1 MNRTF
6 TLFIALLLS
15 FASFGQ
21 APDGYYNDA
30 EGKNGQELKVALYNI
45 IKTHDAIGY
54 GGLYEAYKKTDA
66 REDDPTKVLDMY
78 TDIPGGTPKVLFTHI
93 ADKNAGSAKF
103 EGDNYNREHT
113 VPQSWFKKASTP
125 RCDLF
130 HVYPTDSWV
139 NNLRGSYP
147 HGDVAEPASKTT
159 NNGSKLGN
167 CSDGGYTG
175 TVFEPI
181 DEYKGDIARSYLYMI
196 TCYHDQVASWASNSS
211 TATAVMTGK
220 SFPSIKPWYVK
231 LLLKWH
237 HNDPVSPREIKRNNE
252 AYKIQHNRNPFID
265 HPEYAD
271 AIWKTD
277 APSINSIT
285 VEDQSFS
292 TDSKVHFSVDY
303 TAPNGAKSVAV
314 NWGTTESD
322 LSNKKALTLKSNNNY
337 TIDVDPKMEQIFFTV
352 TVTDSK
358 DKTTTSSV
366 KKVVNSDLAPTA
378 LLTEEFS
385 AESTQF
391 ETFKN
396 AGAKA
401 LSTMNGTVRF
411 NAYGGS
417 EAANIWYVSK
427 SLDLT
432 GTKSFA
438 LSLDVK
444 TKYADGGIAE
454 PFKVLYSFDY
464 TTGDPATSGTWN
476 EMNLDLP
483 AANSNTLVTDI
494 TSGDINVEDNKTVY
508 IAFHYESSG
517 TGGGATSM
525 WDVDRV
531 EITAKSAST
540 GVNDFEIS
548 QNIQVLPN
556 PASEYIRI
564 NNAMLQNKI
573 EKVEIYNIM
582 GSMEKIIPVSR
593 ANSVDLSIN
602 DLVSGVYIMKIYT
615 TKGDIVMKKFLKR

>member
-45 IKTHDAIGY
+45 ISAHHAVGY
-54 GGLYEAYKKTDA
+54 KGLYEAYKKTDA

-78 TDIPGGTPKVLFTHI
+78 TDIPGGTPKFLFTHI
-93 ADKNAGSAKF
+93 EDKVGSAGYKK
-103 EGDNYNREHT
+103 EGDSYNREHT
-113 VPQSWFKKASTP
+113 VPQSWFKSASTP
-125 RCDLF
+125 KCDLF
-130 HVYPTDSWV
+130 HVYPTDGWI
-139 NNLRGSYP
+139 NGLRGSYP
-147 HGDVAEPASKTT
+147 HGDVAKTDTEPTS
-159 NNGSKLGN
+159 NGSKRGT
-167 CSDGGYTG
+167 CADEGYTG

-181 DEYKGDIARSYLYMI
+181 DEYKGDIARSYLYMV
-196 TCYHDQVASWASNSS
+196 TCYHDQVASWAANG
-211 TATAVMTGK
+211 TAPVVMTGK
-220 SFPSIKPWYVK
+220 SFPSFKPWYIKV
-231 LLLKWH
+231 LLKWH

-252 AYKIQHNRNPFID
+252 VYKIQNNRNPFID
-265 HPEYAD
+265 HPEYVE

-277 APSINSIT
+277 APSINGIT

-303 TAPNGAKSVAV
+303 TAPNGVKTVAV

-322 LSNKKALTLKSNNNY
+322 LSNKKALTLKSDNNY

-396 AGAKA
+396 AGAND
-401 LSTMNGTVRF
+401 LSIKDGRVRF

-432 GTKSFA
+432 DKKSFA
-438 LSLDVK
+438 LSLDIK
-444 TKYADGGIAE
+444 TKYADGGNAE

-464 TTGDPATSGTWN
+464 TTGDPATSGTWH

-517 TGGGATSM
+517 TGGGTTSM

-531 EITAKSAST
+531 EVTAKSAST

-548 QNIQVLPN
+548 QNIQILPN